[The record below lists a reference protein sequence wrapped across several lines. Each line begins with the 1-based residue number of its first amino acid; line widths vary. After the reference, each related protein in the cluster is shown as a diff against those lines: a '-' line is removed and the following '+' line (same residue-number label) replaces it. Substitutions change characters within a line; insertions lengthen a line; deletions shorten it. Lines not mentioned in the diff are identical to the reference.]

1 MNRNVQKMNGFALD
15 RASHLE
21 KLKKKLSSKRTR
33 NLNLLDLQY
42 GMSSTEEKKVQDA
55 RDNLRRQD
63 AKDMDTLS
71 AKLKEMR
78 R

>member
-1 MNRNVQKMNGFALD
+1 M
-15 RASHLE
+15 
-21 KLKKKLSSKRTR
+21 
-33 NLNLLDLQY
+33 QY